1 MRVHHLFV
9 ISLLIL
15 SFGLPKISIAQKK
28 APPVFETR
36 HKNVYVEALGSSI
49 LLGAHFDMRLKKG
62 QMDGAGLRAGIGGF
76 SVRAQTD
83 SLRATFGA
91 VVFPL
96 EFNYLAGKR
105 RSSFIAGV
113 GLLPMY
119 ATLGASGTVDGESG
133 VLVEDGFTFIG
144 GFVNMGYR
152 FQPLRNGLMLQLTLT
167 PMILRGAGLIP
178 LNFGLGLGFGFK

>member
-1 MRVHHLFV
+1 MRVYHLY
-9 ISLLIL
+9 IIGLLIS
-15 SFGLPKISIAQKK
+15 SFGLTQVLTAQKK
-28 APPVFETR
+28 APPVFEKR
-36 HKNVYVEALGSSI
+36 HKNVYVEALGSSF

-62 QMDGAGLRAGIGGF
+62 QMDGAGLRVGIGGVSF
-76 SVRAQTD
+76 RMRTD
-83 SLRATFGA
+83 SLRTTLGA

-96 EFNYLAGKR
+96 EFNYLTGKR

-119 ATLGASGTVDGESG
+119 ATLGAVGTVNGESG
-133 VLVEDGFTFIG
+133 ALIRDGFALAG

-167 PMILRGAGLIP
+167 PVILRGAGLIP

>member
-1 MRVHHLFV
+1 MRVYHLFV
-9 ISLLIL
+9 ISLFVL

-62 QMDGAGLRAGIGGF
+62 QMDGAGLRAGIGGV
-76 SVRAQTD
+76 SVRARTD
-83 SLRATFGA
+83 SLRVTLGA

-96 EFNYLAGKR
+96 EFNYVTGKR
-105 RSSFIAGV
+105 RSSFVAGV

-119 ATLGASGTVDGESG
+119 ATLSASGTVDGESG

-167 PMILRGAGLIP
+167 PLILRGAGLIP